1 MVRRHGAWAEQRR
14 QEFAVDD
21 VLVFGRRYRTR
32 RLVEL
37 IATPVRMRLGQSG
50 DLEVVLAH
58 EERGDR
64 DQFGVF
70 LDPHVTC
77 DEMAVDD
84 RQRVAG
90 GRL

>member
-1 MVRRHGAWAEQRR
+1 
-14 QEFAVDD
+14 
-21 VLVFGRRYRTR
+21 
-32 RLVEL
+32 
-37 IATPVRMRLGQSG
+37 MRLGQSG